1 MNVTNNRKPETNTTG
16 SALVQVDPMLLQQN
30 RMLEMLCKVHAD
42 FAIQKGTRQV
52 FETLLNSTLEIT
64 GSEYGFI
71 GEVLKDDKGN
81 PYLHTHAV
89 TNIAWNPEMLQYY
102 NDHLEKGMIFSNLN
116 SLFGEVLRT
125 ASPVISNAPAMD
137 DRRCG
142 LPHGHPTLHS
152 FMGLPVLRDQEMIGM
167 IGIANKPGGYQ
178 QSMIDFLQ
186 PLLSAYG
193 TLIHA
198 HHIEEQRSLI
208 ETQHQQLVSGME
220 ALITSLDDIVME
232 MNEQK
237 IFTQVWC
244 NNEEMLFLPKE
255 KLVGQHMRNVMG
267 KHTEMSN
274 KLIDKV
280 LQTGESQEW
289 DYPDIRE
296 DKAYWYSLKITLIK
310 SQDPQAPKRIA
321 LIIKDITARKKADE
335 ALITAREE
343 LERSNQL
350 LDVSQEIAKLGG
362 WEVNPQTLEMF
373 WTRYMYKLREVPL
386 DFPVSIE
393 AGYSFYHPDDQVI
406 IREAAR
412 KGLTENIPYDQELRH
427 ISATGKESWV
437 RTIGIPM
444 FQDGKLT
451 HYSGVVMDIT
461 DQKLAKLEL
470 IQAKEVAEKAAK
482 ARSGFLSTMSHE
494 IRTPLNAIIGITNI
508 LQEQH
513 MPENAKL
520 VQNLQFSAQ
529 HLMSLINDILD
540 FSKMDAGKME
550 LEHLPFDLPRLL
562 LSITNNHLPAAASK
576 NIELYT
582 SFDEKLP
589 TIIVGD
595 HIRLAQI
602 LNNLL
607 NNAIKFTRKG
617 YVRLDV
623 LLEDLRSN
631 EAVISF
637 AVTDTG
643 EGIESDMQEKIFELF
658 MQADSA
664 TSRKHGGTGLGLAIT
679 KNLIELHNS
688 HINVISQPGVG
699 TEFRF
704 SLRYDLQETVAQ
716 KPAPP
721 FQLPP
726 GLLKNMPVLIVEDNP
741 INVMVIQ
748 HHLHKTGAITTV
760 ATNGKEAVREMEQ
773 QHFIGVILDLHMP
786 EMNGYETIPYIRSLL
801 PEAFIIVLT
810 ADIMPEVSERLAALN
825 VRHLMQK
832 PFKPDVLYKT
842 LQLVLQEQQA
852 QKH

>member
-1 MNVTNNRKPETNTTG
+1 MNVTNNRKPETDTTG
-16 SALVQVDPMLLQQN
+16 SALMQVDPMLLQQN

-71 GEVLKDDKGN
+71 GEVLKNDKGN
-81 PYLHTHAV
+81 PYLHTQAV
-89 TNIAWNPEMLQYY
+89 TNNAWNPEMLQYY
-102 NDHLEKGMIFSNLN
+102 NDHLGKEMIFSNLN
-116 SLFGEVLRT
+116 SLFGEVLKT
-125 ASPVISNAPAMD
+125 AAPVISNNPD
-137 DRRCG
+137 TDNRRSG
-142 LPHGHPTLHS
+142 LPQGHPILHS
-152 FMGLPVLRDQEMIGM
+152 FMGLPVIRDQEMIGM

-178 QSMIDFLQ
+178 ESMADFLQ
-186 PLLSAYG
+186 PLLSTYG

-198 HHIEEQRSLI
+198 HHIDEQRSLI
-208 ETQHQQLVSGME
+208 EKQHHQLMSEME

-244 NNEEMLFLPKE
+244 NNEEMLFLPKD
-255 KLVGQHMRNVMG
+255 KLIGRHIREVMG

-280 LQTGESQEW
+280 LETGESQEW

-296 DKAYWYSLKITLIK
+296 NKAYWYSLKITLLK
-310 SQDPQAPKRIA
+310 SQGPQGPKRIA
-321 LIIKDITARKKADE
+321 IIIKDITARKKADQ
-335 ALITAREE
+335 ALIAARKE
-343 LERSNQL
+343 LERANQL
-350 LDVSQEIAKLGG
+350 LDVSQEIARLGG
-362 WEVNPQTLEMF
+362 WEVNPQTQQMF

-393 AGYSFYHPDDQVI
+393 AGYSFYHPDDQAI
-406 IREAAR
+406 LREAAR
-412 KGLTENIPYDQELRH
+412 KGFSENIPYDLELRH
-427 ISATGKESWV
+427 VSAKGKETWV
-437 RTIGIPM
+437 RAIGIPM

-451 HYSGVVMDIT
+451 HYRGVIMDIT
-461 DQKLAKLEL
+461 EQKLSQLEL

-550 LEHLPFDLPRLL
+550 LEHQPFDLPKLL
-562 LSITNNHLPAAASK
+562 HSIANNHQPSANNK
-576 NIELYT
+576 NIELFT

-595 HIRLAQI
+595 HVRLAQI

-607 NNAIKFTRKG
+607 NNAIKFTSKG

-623 LLEDLRSN
+623 LLEQLQSD

-643 EGIESDMQEKIFELF
+643 EGIDPDIQQKIFELF

-664 TSRKHGGTGLGLAIT
+664 TSRKHGGTGLGLAII
-679 KNLIELHNS
+679 KSLIELHNS
-688 HINVISQPGVG
+688 HIDVISQPGVG

-704 SLRYDLQETVAQ
+704 SLRYDLQETVVQ

-748 HHLHKTGAITTV
+748 HHLNKTGAVTTV
-760 ATNGKEAVREMEQ
+760 ATNGKEAVKEMGQ

-786 EMNGYETIPYIRSLL
+786 EMNGYETIPYIRALL
-801 PEAFIIVLT
+801 PEAFIIVIT
-810 ADIMPEVSERLAALN
+810 ADIMPEVTEKLAALQ
-825 VRHLMQK
+825 VRHVMQK

-842 LQLVLQEQQA
+842 LQIVLQEQQA
-852 QKH
+852 KH